1 MIASSIVE
9 AYAPM
14 FKDYTQDFSKLGFS
28 EGFIPR
34 FEGSDLKNLCRMAEE
49 MFKSEETLLD
59 LSGDFVIVGDIHGN
73 IRDLLRILA
82 YTGNPFNEKYLFL
95 GDYVDRGEFSL
106 EVITLL
112 FALKLALPSSI
123 FLIRGNHE
131 FMHTNAKYG
140 FKQQVLAEYDEELYN
155 LFNEAFSYMPLAA
168 FINSKY
174 FAVHG
179 GISADLINV
188 KDICEIPRPLVSE
201 CDAEEFAQLVTD
213 LVWNDPI
220 AINALYLTSPRG
232 FGCLFGR
239 DAIECFLERSGVFKI
254 IRAHQCVQN
263 GFESILDDKLIT
275 VFSSSNYST
284 APPNKAGSLRIE
296 NDIIEKTSYEPIKQ
310 LKKETATYKDIKC
323 GDHKIPL
330 CSRLSCI
337 CQRPKRA
344 PPKPLSLNKLSD
356 RDRKCI
362 STFSSRVVG
371 FTARPMPYPLEVQ
384 INRRHSMNAMPKL
397 KTLPVENIV

>member
-1 MIASSIVE
+1 MASVFTTDDVDE
-9 AYAPM
+9 AISMLRQAKYPSA
-14 FKDYTQDFSKLGFS
+14 
-28 EGFIPR
+28 
-34 FEGSDLKNLCRMAEE
+34 
-49 MFKSEETLLD
+49 ETLKKLCAKALEI
-59 LSGDFVIVGDIHGN
+59 LSTEPNVVRVTPPVTVCGDTHGQFF
-73 IRDLLRILA
+73 DLLELFSIGGQCPD
-82 YTGNPFNEKYLFL
+82 TNYLFL

-213 LVWNDPI
+213 LVWSDPI

-296 NDIIEKTSYEPIKQ
+296 NDIIEIV
-310 LKKETATYKDIKC
+310 
-323 GDHKIPL
+323 
-330 CSRLSCI
+330 
-337 CQRPKRA
+337 RA
-344 PPKPLSLNKLSD
+344 SS
-356 RDRKCI
+356 I
-362 STFSSRVVG
+362 S
-371 FTARPMPYPLEVQ
+371 MY
-384 INRRHSMNAMPKL
+384 
-397 KTLPVENIV
+397 